1 MKTKQWR
8 GKNYECFCSC
18 SRGIPLWNS
27 LYEEELYDLANDVN
41 MNINVATREE
51 YADVIAELDGMLRA
65 GWRSA
70 LPPTAAQ

>member
-1 MKTKQWR
+1 M
-8 GKNYECFCSC
+8 
-18 SRGIPLWNS
+18 
-27 LYEEELYDLANDVN
+27 YEEELYDLANDVN

-51 YADVIAELDGMLRA
+51 YADVIAELDVMLRA